1 MRDDSFFDELISRLE
16 RAYDE
21 LDGVLGE
28 MYDMG
33 MRQEVNEM
41 YVPLGRVHSRAL
53 SLLEEQLGEA

>member
-1 MRDDSFFDELISRLE
+1 VRDDDFFDDLISQLE

-41 YVPLGRVHSRAL
+41 YVPLGRVHARAL
-53 SLLEEQLGEA
+53 SLLEEQIGEA